1 MPSCPR
7 SNRRHS
13 EPAREVCCAGAAHL
27 CRFPPSD
34 PESIS
39 AIDSVAC
46 FWAEGRHRNN
56 QANAVTSHFPPT
68 YLTDRT
74 MQSVAF
80 VAAGLLPSRPSFLTG
95 RAVSP
100 DPFPL
105 SAHVATR
112 PLRAVTMTST
122 DVSSHLRDRSAT
134 LVGDKPGT
142 AEWNKRTAARAML
155 RAVDFSDEDFGKPI
169 VTVACTHTNATPCNA
184 HMNELGQVLQREI
197 EATGGKAFVFGTPV
211 ISDGET
217 MGTIG
222 MRYSLVSRDLI
233 ADCIETMHE
242 GYLADGMVTLGGCDK
257 SIPGALMPILRND
270 SVGVMLYG
278 GSILPGHLDG
288 KDLTVISSFE
298 AIGARG
304 AGKIDDHQLGRVE
317 RNSCPGSGACG
328 GMFTANT
335 MSSII
340 EAMGMS
346 VPYSA
351 AHTAVD
357 ESNQLSP
364 DKINDCKRSIE
375 ALFTCMERGIT
386 SRQICT
392 KEAFENGLT
401 VCMALGGSTNA
412 VLHCL
417 ALAHEAEVE
426 LSIDDFN
433 RIGDRVPLIG
443 DFKPFGTYVMADL
456 EKIGGIPMVMKYLL
470 DKGML
475 HGDCMT
481 VTGKTVA
488 ENLADISSGLP
499 AGQTIIRKLED
510 PLAPPGKHVVVMR
523 GNLAPDGAVI
533 KLSGKEMQQHR
544 GPARVFESE
553 ELALDAILA
562 GTIVDN
568 DVVVIRQEGPK
579 GGPGMR
585 EMLSP
590 SAAIMGAGL
599 GKTVALIT
607 DGRFSGGT
615 HGIVVGHIAPEAA
628 IGGPIGMVKEGDM
641 VVLDVE
647 KRLLSVEV
655 SDEEMAARKNAWTP
669 YVKTKLRGVLKKYQT
684 LVSSASQGAVTH

>member
-1 MPSCPR
+1 MK
-7 SNRRHS
+7 
-13 EPAREVCCAGAAHL
+13 
-27 CRFPPSD
+27 
-34 PESIS
+34 
-39 AIDSVAC
+39 
-46 FWAEGRHRNN
+46 
-56 QANAVTSHFPPT
+56 
-68 YLTDRT
+68 
-74 MQSVAF
+74 SVAF
-80 VAAGLLPSRPSFLTG
+80 VATGPLP
-95 RAVSP
+95 
-100 DPFPL
+100 
-105 SAHVATR
+105 TR
-112 PLRAVTMTST
+112 PTFVTGTTDSPLQSRLPPTRIAHRPVPNVKMTAA
-122 DVSSHLRDRSAT
+122 DVSTSLHLRDRSAG

-142 AEWNKRTAARAML
+142 PEWNKRTAARAML
-155 RAVDFSDEDFGKPI
+155 RAVDFTDEDFGKPI

-184 HMNELGQVLQREI
+184 HMNELGQVLQKEV

-217 MGTIG
+217 MGTTG

-270 SVGVMLYG
+270 SIGVMLYG

-288 KDLTVISSFE
+288 NDLTVISSFE

-304 AGKIDDHQLGRVE
+304 AGKIDDEQLGRVE

-357 ESNQLSP
+357 ENNQLST

-375 ALFTCMERGIT
+375 ALFTCLERGIT

-392 KEAFENGLT
+392 KKAFENGIT

-417 ALAHEAEVE
+417 ALAHEAEVD

-456 EKIGGIPMVMKYLL
+456 EKIGGVPMVMKYLL
-470 DKGML
+470 DKGLL

-488 ENLADISSGLP
+488 ENLAGVPSGLP
-499 AGQTIIRKLED
+499 TGQTVIRSLEN
-510 PLAPPGKHVVVMR
+510 PYAPPGKHVVVMR

-533 KLSGKEMQQHR
+533 KLSGKEILQHR

-553 ELALDAILA
+553 EMALDAVLT
-562 GTIVDN
+562 GKIVAN
-568 DVVVIRQEGPK
+568 DVVVIRQEGPR

-628 IGGPIGMVKEGDM
+628 VGGPIGLVQEGDV

-647 KRLLSVEV
+647 RRLLNVEV
-655 SDEEMAARKNAWTP
+655 SEEEMAARRNNWTP
-669 YVKTKLRGVLKKYQT
+669 WVKTKPRGVLKKYQS